1 MVRTQTTIKHRWL
14 VLFVLA
20 LASVIFTGC
29 NNGSLGIKNGSISGY
44 VLDDDTNQPISE
56 VLVRATTDSDN
67 KSVYTDGDGS
77 FCFGDVA
84 KGTWTLTIEKYG
96 YTVATETLNHLS
108 CTVSNG
114 ETFVMSPLK
123 LSKNTSNVKGTL
135 KGYPIDATT
144 GRAITNFTVTQDTPY
159 NEKKSKTFESAA
171 DFRDTG
177 WTGLEGGT
185 HNYSITAPNYET
197 WTSTTAN
204 QNGIEIGKA
213 AANLGTI
220 KMIPL
225 TVKISGTFHGMPG
238 YVYDNKNIVVWAES
252 AGKVV
257 ASYTELSDAT
267 VAKGTLTYVIDDVPV
282 TAGTVSVKCKARGYD
297 TIVINSAVS
306 IASANPGGVIA
317 GVDMDFAV
325 QEPITSDLRVIVRST
340 EPDDENPKG
349 TFGHGEVAR
358 VYIQT
363 GSTNVAYADVTSVNY
378 GGEVTISGVITGY
391 PLKVMAVNQ
400 NRKYCS
406 VTSNDITIP
415 EGSDIYPIQ
424 LLMNKE

>member
-14 VLFVLA
+14 VLFVLT

-29 NNGSLGIKNGSISGY
+29 NNGSLGIKTGSISGY
-44 VLDDDTNQPISE
+44 ILDDDTNQPISE
-56 VLVRATTDSDN
+56 VLVRATTESDN
-67 KSVYTDGDGS
+67 KSTYTDGDGS

-84 KGTWTLTIEKYG
+84 KGAWTISIEKYG
-96 YTVATETLNHLS
+96 YTIATESTNHLT

-123 LSKNTSNVKGTL
+123 LSRNTSNVKGTL
-135 KGYPIDATT
+135 KGYPIDAVT

-159 NEKKSKTFESAA
+159 NNKKSKTFDSAA

-177 WTGLEGGT
+177 WTGLEGGA

-197 WTSTTAN
+197 WTSVTGNAE
-204 QNGIEIGKA
+204 GITIGKSV
-213 AANLGTI
+213 ANLGTI
-220 KMIPL
+220 KMTPL
-225 TVKISGTFHGMPG
+225 TVSVSGTFHGVPG
-238 YVYDNKNIVVWAES
+238 YVLDNKNMVVWAES

-257 ASYTELSDAT
+257 ASYTTLDDNTS
-267 VAKGTLTYVIDDVPV
+267 KGTLTYLIEGIPV
-282 TAGTVSVKCKARGYD
+282 TAGTVAVKCKARGYD

-306 IASANPGGVIA
+306 IAGANPGGVIA
-317 GVDMDFAV
+317 GVDLDFAV
-325 QEPITSDLRVIVRST
+325 QEPITTDLRVIIRSS
-340 EPDDENPKG
+340 EPDDENPMG
-349 TFGHGEVAR
+349 TFGTGEVAR
-358 VYIQT
+358 VYVQT

-391 PLKVMAVNQ
+391 PLKVIAVNQ

-406 VTSNDITIP
+406 VTSEDITIP
-415 EGSDIYPIQ
+415 EESNIYPIT
-424 LLMNKE
+424 LLLAKD

>member
-1 MVRTQTTIKHRWL
+1 
-14 VLFVLA
+14 
-20 LASVIFTGC
+20 
-29 NNGSLGIKNGSISGY
+29 
-44 VLDDDTNQPISE
+44 
-56 VLVRATTDSDN
+56 
-67 KSVYTDGDGS
+67 
-77 FCFGDVA
+77 
-84 KGTWTLTIEKYG
+84 
-96 YTVATETLNHLS
+96 
-108 CTVSNG
+108 
-114 ETFVMSPLK
+114 MSPLK

-317 GVDMDFAV
+317 GIDMDFAV

-349 TFGHGEVAR
+349 TFGPGEVAR
-358 VYIQT
+358 VYVQT

-406 VTSNDITIP
+406 VTSDDITIP